1 LTRYADDAIVGF
13 QNRDEAQRFLRELK
27 ERLTEF
33 GLELNEQKTKLIEFG
48 RFAMT
53 NRRQRGE
60 GGPETFTFLGF
71 QHVCASNKKG
81 IFTVQRITDGKRKRK
96 KLQAIKQE
104 LRRRMHEPVAKTGAW
119 LRSVLNG
126 YYQYHAV
133 PGNLR
138 ALKRFGHSRGASV
151 AAGIATPQRPA
162 QAQLDAVS
170 PDLPAMAADAHGCT
184 SLSER
189 SIRRQDPR

>member
-1 LTRYADDAIVGF
+1 
-13 QNRDEAQRFLRELK
+13 
-27 ERLTEF
+27 
-33 GLELNEQKTKLIEFG
+33 
-48 RFAMT
+48 M
-53 NRRQRGE
+53 
-60 GGPETFTFLGF
+60 GF

-138 ALKRFGHSRGASV
+138 ALKRFGHWV
-151 AAGIATPQRPA
+151 ARAWRQVLRRRSDQHKPTWT
-162 QAQLDAVS
+162 QLV
-170 PDLPAMAADAHGCT
+170 P
-184 SLSER
+184 
-189 SIRRQDPR
+189 IFQ